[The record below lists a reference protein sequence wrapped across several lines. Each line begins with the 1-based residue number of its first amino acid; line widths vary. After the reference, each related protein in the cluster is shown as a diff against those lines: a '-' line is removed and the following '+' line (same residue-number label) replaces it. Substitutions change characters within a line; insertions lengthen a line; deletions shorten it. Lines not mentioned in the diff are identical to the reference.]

1 MFPLQRQIRVKF
13 LSKGQVDRG
22 AGIWLRQFPGRSG
35 SWGRCDFTFDP
46 DERRY
51 DWLVV
56 YDDLPAVANERHSVR
71 REPLACHPRNT
82 LLVTTEP
89 ASVKCYGD
97 DFLNQF
103 GHVLTSQ
110 EPWVIRHP
118 GAIFSQPG
126 LRWFYGA
133 SKTAIRDFDAIA
145 SAASPRKNADLATV
159 CSDKRQRH
167 TLHRTRYEFVQ
178 TLRGLLPEAGVQM
191 DVFGHGVRFIED
203 KAEAIDPYR
212 YHLAIEN
219 HRARHHWTEKLADPF
234 LGLSMPFYYGCP
246 NAADYFPEESFVTI
260 DIRNP
265 AESAEIIR
273 RVIRDDLHSRH
284 FAALVEARRRVL
296 CEYNL
301 FAVVSRL
308 AESLHEESAPMGP
321 MRAQACIRSRHALRY
336 GNPWKLARFV
346 INKLVLRRA
355 LRKASGAGASSAD
368 DAKCRP

>member
-1 MFPLQRQIRVKF
+1 MHLLQYRLRVKF
-13 LSKGQVDRG
+13 MAKGRVGSG
-22 AGIWLRQFPGRSG
+22 ADVWLRQFPGRSG
-35 SWGRCDFTFDP
+35 SWGRCDFSFDP

-56 YDDLPAVANERHSVR
+56 YDDLPAIAHERHSVR
-71 REPLACHPRNT
+71 SEPLACHPRNT

-133 SKTAIRDFDAIA
+133 GKTAIRDFDAIA
-145 SAASPRKNADLATV
+145 SSGAPRKTADLATV

-167 TLHRTRYEFVQ
+167 TLHRARYEFVQ
-178 TLRGLLPEAGVQM
+178 TLRGLLPHM

-212 YHLAIEN
+212 YHLAVEN
-219 HRARHHWTEKLADPF
+219 HRACHHWTEKLADPF

-265 AESAEIIR
+265 AGAAEIIR
-273 RVIRDDLHSRH
+273 RTLRDNLHSRH
-284 FAALVEARRRVL
+284 LSALLEARRRVL

-301 FAVVSRL
+301 FSVVSRL
-308 AESLHEESAPMGP
+308 AESLHEGSV
-321 MRAQACIRSRHALRY
+321 RTRSQVYIRSRHALRC
-336 GNPWKLARFV
+336 GNPWKIARFAFE
-346 INKLVLRRA
+346 KLAIRRA
-355 LRKASGAGASSAD
+355 LRQARGAG
-368 DAKCRP
+368 